1 MHFLEQ
7 VRMLCRYAIAVK
19 CTQARTVIVVF
30 ETDLPVRPQPTYRYI
45 YSGSAMQVGL
55 REREQAAA
63 RAGLALHPCTHAAGG
78 GAAIT

>member
-1 MHFLEQ
+1 M
-7 VRMLCRYAIAVK
+7 RPTK
-19 CTQARTVIVVF
+19 CAQARTVIVVF

-63 RAGLALHPCTHAAGG
+63 RAGLALTHALTRQAEARRSRKSVWGRSE
-78 GAAIT
+78 

>member
-1 MHFLEQ
+1 MWPT
-7 VRMLCRYAIAVK
+7 K

-30 ETDLPVRPQPTYRYI
+30 ETDLPVRPQPPYRYI

-63 RAGLALHPCTHAAGG
+63 RAGLALTHALTRQAEARRSRKSVWGRSE
-78 GAAIT
+78 